1 MRAVKT
7 RWWHEHKWMLV
18 EPEEHREAPVDATQH
33 TVLWQQQEKVFCRC
47 GSVMWQPRRDYRHSK
62 IERWELCS

>member
-1 MRAVKT
+1 
-7 RWWHEHKWMLV
+7 MLV